1 MNTIYLELRKICNRN
16 TVIISLLFLAL
27 ILFPLF
33 QAARSADVLDDQ
45 GNIHSGI
52 GGWRILKERTAPG
65 VMTTEYLLNMK
76 RHYESSVD
84 KPYIEGKVDTDRK
97 LGKKLMFPHD
107 ILNWTLNFPYD
118 TYRVMKN
125 DLPLTDAQLTHFYED
140 WKSSFNGY
148 LANEYNLF
156 PYSQKQIDIISQ
168 RLQAVS
174 TPFVF
179 RYDWGWESLKI
190 SLLNTLHLFF
200 MFLAFIL
207 CESFARNSSKGI
219 DKVTLSTKESRQ
231 KLIPYKLRASCLFAT
246 VAYLLYLLILLL
258 FHAVV
263 YTLGG
268 WDSSVQL
275 GTLTFYSMNA
285 LQEGLIYMAMGYI
298 ATLVVTHLILLLSV
312 IVKRGRAVLVVS
324 LLYFYLVHHYQM
336 GRGPLIERMMTFM
349 PQNFVNDL
357 LSIDQLFFVGNL
369 VLPYVY
375 VALLLSAVYMLIIRV
390 GIRLWMRHYY
400 LQ

>member
-1 MNTIYLELRKICNRN
+1 M
-16 TVIISLLFLAL
+16 IISLLFLTL

-45 GNIHSGI
+45 GTIHSGM
-52 GGWRILKERTAPG
+52 GGWRILKERTAAG

-76 RHYESSVD
+76 RLYESSVD
-84 KPYIEGKVDTDRK
+84 KPYIEGTVDTDRK

-107 ILNWTLNFPYD
+107 ILNWTLNFPYN

-125 DLPLTDAQLTHFYED
+125 DLPLTDAQLAHFYED
-140 WKSSFNGY
+140 WKGSFNGY
-148 LANEYNLF
+148 LGNPYNLF

-168 RLQAVS
+168 RMQAVS

-179 RYDWGWESLKI
+179 QYEWGWESLKY
-190 SLLNTLHLFF
+190 SLTSTLYLFF

-219 DKVTLSTKESRQ
+219 DKVTLSTKESRR
-231 KLIPYKLRASCLFAT
+231 KLILYKLRAASLFAT
-246 VAYLLYLLILLL
+246 VAYLLYVVVLLL
-258 FHAVV
+258 FHGAV

-268 WDSSVQL
+268 WAASVQF
-275 GTLTFYSMNA
+275 GTITFYSINK
-285 LQEGLIYMAMGYI
+285 LQEVLIYLAMGYV

-312 IVKRGRAVLVVS
+312 IVKRGRAVLGVS
-324 LLYFYLVHHYQM
+324 LLYFYFVHTYQM
-336 GRGPLIERMMTFM
+336 GRGALLERIMTFM
-349 PQNFVNDL
+349 PQNFVVDL
-357 LSIDQLFFVGNL
+357 LSIDKLFFVGNL
-369 VLPYVY
+369 VFPYVY
-375 VALLLSAVYMLIIRV
+375 VALILSVVYILIVRI